1 MLKAK
6 RGQAANETAIV
17 IGVMVLF
24 LISFIAV
31 ISDKFVVAANN
42 RIKSLA
48 DDLADVV
55 DSELSLA
62 SAAQDGY
69 SRMFTLPD
77 SLDGNDYG
85 VLFYNRTNTLSN
97 FTQLVVNMSISGA
110 DYSTVR
116 ITPENI
122 EGVLS
127 VGDNLVRKQG
137 GIVNVT
143 PPLS

>member
-1 MLKAK
+1 M
-6 RGQAANETAIV
+6 V

-24 LISFIAV
+24 LISFVAV
-31 ISDKFVVAANN
+31 ISDKFVVAADN

-55 DSELSLA
+55 DSELSIA
-62 SAAQDGY
+62 AAAQDGY
-69 SRMFTLPD
+69 SRVFSLPA
-77 SLDGNDYG
+77 SLNGNGYG
-85 VLFYNRTNTLSN
+85 LLFYDQSDTLSN
-97 FTQLVVNMSISGA
+97 FTQFVVSINISGA
-110 DYSTVR
+110 EYSAVR
-116 ITPENI
+116 IAPENI

-127 VGDNLVRKQG
+127 VGDNLVRKRN